1 MANMRFSE
9 LKDSRIAAA
18 GGMLAMFEPRAHHDA
33 SHPHSIP
40 KAALI
45 SGPARP
51 IQNSAAGLAACFS
64 ILVTPPNA
72 NSVMVRTCMP

>member
-1 MANMRFSE
+1 MANMRFNE
-9 LKDSRIAAA
+9 LNDSRIAAT
-18 GGMLAMFEPRAHHDA
+18 GGMLTIFEPRASHDA
-33 SHPHSIP
+33 SHAHSIP

-51 IQNSAAGLAACFS
+51 IQNSAMGLAACFS

-72 NSVMVRTCMP
+72 NRVMVRTCMP